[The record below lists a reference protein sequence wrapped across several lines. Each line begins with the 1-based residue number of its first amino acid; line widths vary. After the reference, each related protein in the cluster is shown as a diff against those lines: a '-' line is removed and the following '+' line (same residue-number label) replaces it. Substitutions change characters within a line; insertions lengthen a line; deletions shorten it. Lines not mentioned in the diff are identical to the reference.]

1 MVAFLA
7 NFGRGI
13 RRSIKG
19 TTGFF
24 RGSVQELKKV
34 RWPNRQEMVN
44 YTSVVLLIVFLLALF
59 FFLID
64 AGIYQLVRLITK

>member
-1 MVAFLA
+1 MAAFLV
-7 NFGRGI
+7 NLGRGI

-44 YTSVVLLIVFLLALF
+44 YTTVVLLIVFLLALF